1 LKRQQDA
8 ARRPVQG
15 GWAYDCGAI
24 ALGEARAISAIKG
37 VIGMSRILF
46 GVTLVGA
53 FIGLGVS
60 ARADVVMDWNHLAAV
75 ISEAEGMAP
84 SEPASKWSPKDDA
97 EEIVAVAIFQAV
109 NTVHPRYTPFRE
121 ALAPATGEAS
131 VVAAVAAA
139 GHSALVSM
147 YPERKAVLD
156 DDFAVML
163 ADMPADP
170 ARAAGIEVGE
180 RAAAQVIAWRTA
192 DHAPSA
198 PPIRIAAPPG
208 HWVPTTPN
216 KIPAYY
222 ATAKPWLMSSPSQFR
237 PKPPV
242 TLVSEEW
249 ARDYNETRSLGGRDS
264 ATRTA
269 EWTRLATFYSQWQ
282 QWPLVRQVA
291 ATPGRTL
298 EQNARLYAMV
308 AMATYDADIAMV
320 DGKLT
325 YSFWRPITAIRNGDQ
340 DGNTATERDADW
352 EPLLKTP
359 MHPEYPCGHCVV
371 ISALTTVLAAE
382 GPPPPGGIAVMSD
395 AMPGVVRY
403 VESWPKLAEE
413 VSLSRIYA
421 GAHFRHSMVVG
432 AELGKRVAEYE
443 LQGFVKPVH

>member
-1 LKRQQDA
+1 
-8 ARRPVQG
+8 
-15 GWAYDCGAI
+15 
-24 ALGEARAISAIKG
+24 
-37 VIGMSRILF
+37 MSRIAVASVVAGSLIVL
-46 GVTLVGA
+46 GGA
-53 FIGLGVS
+53 
-60 ARADVVMDWNHLAAV
+60 ARADAVMDWNNLAAV
-75 ISEAEGMAP
+75 VSEAEGMAHP
-84 SEPASKWSPKDDA
+84 ESATKWSPKEDA

-109 NTVHPRYTPFRE
+109 NTIQPLYTPARE
-121 ALAPATGEAS
+121 ALAPPVGEAS
-131 VVAAVAAA
+131 LVAAVAGAA
-139 GHSALVSM
+139 HAALVTMFS
-147 YPERKAVLD
+147 EQKTVLD

-163 ADMPADP
+163 ADLPAGP

-180 RAAAQVIAWRTA
+180 RAAAQVVGWRTA

-222 ATAKPWLMSSPSQFR
+222 ATAKPWLLSSPSQFR
-237 PKPPV
+237 PKPPI
-242 TLVSEEW
+242 TLVSDEW
-249 ARDYNETRSLGGRDS
+249 AHDYNETRSLGGRNS
-264 ATRTA
+264 AARTA
-269 EWTRLATFYSQWQ
+269 EWTNLATFYSQWQ

-291 ATPGRTL
+291 AMPGRTL

-308 AMATYDADIAMV
+308 AMATADADTAMV

-340 DGNTATERDADW
+340 DGNAATERDADW

-371 ISALTTVLAAE
+371 ISAVTTVLAAE

-421 GAHFRHSMVVG
+421 GAHFRHSMEVG
-432 AELGKRVAEYE
+432 AALGRRVAEYE
-443 LQGFVKPVH
+443 LQGFLKPKRE

>member
-1 LKRQQDA
+1 
-8 ARRPVQG
+8 
-15 GWAYDCGAI
+15 
-24 ALGEARAISAIKG
+24 
-37 VIGMSRILF
+37 MSRIAIASVVAGSLIA
-46 GVTLVGA
+46 LAGA
-53 FIGLGVS
+53 
-60 ARADVVMDWNHLAAV
+60 ARADAVMDWNNLAAV
-75 ISEAEGMAP
+75 ISETDGTAHP
-84 SEPASKWSPKDDA
+84 EPATKWSPKEDA

-109 NTVHPRYTPFRE
+109 NTIHPLYTPARE
-121 ALAPATGEAS
+121 ALAPPVGGAS

-139 GHSALVSM
+139 AHSALLSM
-147 YPERKAVLD
+147 FPERKAILD

-163 ADMPADP
+163 ADVPKGP

-180 RAAAQVIAWRTA
+180 RAAAQVIGWRTA

-222 ATAKPWLMSSPSQFR
+222 ATAKPWLLSSPSQFR

-242 TLVSEEW
+242 NLVSEEW

-298 EQNARLYAMV
+298 EQNARLYAMA
-308 AMATYDADIAMV
+308 AMATEDADIAMV

-371 ISALTTVLAAE
+371 ISALATVLATE

-421 GAHFRHSMVVG
+421 GAHFRHSMEVG
-432 AELGKRVAEYE
+432 ADLGKRVAEYE
-443 LQGFVKPVH
+443 LQGFLKTLH

>member
-1 LKRQQDA
+1 MSRIA
-8 ARRPVQG
+8 VASVV
-15 GWAYDCGAI
+15 GASLI
-24 ALGEARAISAIKG
+24 ALG
-37 VIGMSRILF
+37 
-46 GVTLVGA
+46 GA
-53 FIGLGVS
+53 
-60 ARADVVMDWNHLAAV
+60 ARADAVMDWNNFAAV
-75 ISEAEGMAP
+75 ISEADGMAHP
-84 SEPASKWSPKDDA
+84 EPATKWAPKEDA

-109 NTVHPRYTPFRE
+109 NTIHPLYTTARE
-121 ALAPATGEAS
+121 ALAPPVGEAS

-147 YPERKAVLD
+147 FPERKAVLD

-163 ADMPADP
+163 ADVPAGP
-170 ARAAGIEVGE
+170 VRVAGVEVGE
-180 RAAAQVIAWRTA
+180 RAAAQVIGWRTA

-222 ATAKPWLMSSPSQFR
+222 ATAKPWLLSSPSQFR

-242 TLVSEEW
+242 NLVSEEW
-249 ARDYNETRSLGGRDS
+249 AHDYNETRSLGGRDS

-298 EQNARLYAMV
+298 EQNARLYAVV
-308 AMATYDADIAMV
+308 AVATEDADIAMV
-320 DGKLT
+320 DGKLM

-403 VESWPKLAEE
+403 VESWSKLAEE

-421 GAHFRHSMVVG
+421 GAHFRHSMEVG
-432 AELGKRVAEYE
+432 ADLGKRVAEYE
-443 LQGFVKPVH
+443 LQGFLRPVH

>member
-1 LKRQQDA
+1 
-8 ARRPVQG
+8 V
-15 GWAYDCGAI
+15 
-24 ALGEARAISAIKG
+24 
-37 VIGMSRILF
+37 
-46 GVTLVGA
+46 
-53 FIGLGVS
+53 
-60 ARADVVMDWNHLAAV
+60 
-75 ISEAEGMAP
+75 
-84 SEPASKWSPKDDA
+84 
-97 EEIVAVAIFQAV
+97 
-109 NTVHPRYTPFRE
+109 
-121 ALAPATGEAS
+121 
-131 VVAAVAAA
+131 
-139 GHSALVSM
+139 
-147 YPERKAVLD
+147 
-156 DDFAVML
+156 
-163 ADMPADP
+163 
-170 ARAAGIEVGE
+170 RAAGIEVGE
-180 RAAAQVIAWRTA
+180 RAAAQVIGWRTA

-222 ATAKPWLMSSPSQFR
+222 ATAKPWLKLNPSQFR
-237 PKPPV
+237 PKPPF

-249 ARDYNETRSLGGRDS
+249 ARDYNETRSLGGRHS

-291 ATPGRTL
+291 ATLGRTL
-298 EQNARLYAMV
+298 EQNARLYAMA

-325 YSFWRPITAIRNGDQ
+325 YSFWRPITAIRNGDE
-340 DGNTATERDADW
+340 DDNPATERDAEW

-421 GAHFRHSMVVG
+421 GAHFRHSMEVG
-432 AELGKRVAEYE
+432 AALGKRVAEYE
-443 LQGFVKPVH
+443 LQGFLKPMP